1 MILGGNFYFIKV
13 LNYFIMEELVVS
25 VCICCYERLNEKE
38 YVLVY
43 NNCEYVILYIM
54 IGIFNLE

>member
-1 MILGGNFYFIKV
+1 
-13 LNYFIMEELVVS
+13 MEELVVN
-25 VCICCYERLNEKE
+25 VCKCCYERLNEKE

-54 IGIFNLE
+54 IGKFNLE